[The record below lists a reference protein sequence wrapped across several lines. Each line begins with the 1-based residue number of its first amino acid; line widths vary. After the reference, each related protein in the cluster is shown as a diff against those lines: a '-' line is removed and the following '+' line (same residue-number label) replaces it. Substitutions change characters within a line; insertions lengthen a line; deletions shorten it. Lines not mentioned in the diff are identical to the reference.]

1 MILIHFWLDQ
11 AESLLEMLNYYA
23 AHFSATLSDTVNL
36 QRNTE
41 LAVSRSGCYTFFM
54 GDSLQ
59 RCLSMSCDPVT
70 PMFPSISLPVAI
82 PKF

>member
-1 MILIHFWLDQ
+1 MIFIHFWLDQ
-11 AESLLEMLNYYA
+11 AERLLEMLNYYTA
-23 AHFSATLSDTVNL
+23 RFSATLCDTVNL
-36 QRNTE
+36 QRNME
-41 LAVSRSGCYTFFM
+41 LFRSGCYTFFM